1 MVRTVS
7 MDDEVTDNF
16 NQTTKTNDFWYG
28 LGIPICV
35 GLGISIFSLI
45 VLSSMIDKLS
55 IVFILLFSTLLHTG
69 HLVLWPSLAALI
81 LSRGKKSG
89 NVSSKKG
96 ALLSLKLYAAWL
108 VVIIAPF
115 AWFAYNFNGIV

>member
-1 MVRTVS
+1 MNG
-7 MDDEVTDNF
+7 EVTNNF
-16 NQTTKTNDFWYG
+16 NRTTKTSDFWYG
-28 LGIPICV
+28 LGIPICL
-35 GLGISIFSLI
+35 GFGISISSLI

-55 IVFILLFSTLLHTG
+55 IVFILFFSTLLHTG
-69 HLVLWPSLAALI
+69 HLILWPSLAALI
-81 LSRGKKSG
+81 LYRGKKSG

-108 VVIIAPF
+108 VVIIVPF

>member
-1 MVRTVS
+1 

-16 NQTTKTNDFWYG
+16 NRTTKTSDFWYG
-28 LGIPICV
+28 LGIPICF
-35 GLGISIFSLI
+35 GFGISIFSLI

-55 IVFILLFSTLLHTG
+55 IVFILFFSTLLHTG
-69 HLVLWPSLAALI
+69 HLILWPSLSALI
-81 LSRGKKSG
+81 LYRGRVSG

>member
-1 MVRTVS
+1 MNDKVA
-7 MDDEVTDNF
+7 DNLIKG
-16 NQTTKTNDFWYG
+16 TTKTSDFWYG
-28 LGIPICV
+28 LGIPICL
-35 GLGISIFSLI
+35 GFGISVFSLI

-55 IVFILLFSTLLHTG
+55 IVFILFFSTLLHTG
-69 HLVLWPSLAALI
+69 HLILWPSLAALI
-81 LSRGKKSG
+81 LYRGKKSG

-96 ALLSLKLYAAWL
+96 AVLSLKLYAAWL